1 MRCGEAAA
9 RLGNA
14 QAVTFYRPISKSRSG
29 EMRGKLKVM
38 GGVTEEKGPGG
49 AAAEEGQ
56 AARGKRPCPNVRQ
69 QRRVPSKEVGNEREP
84 AAR

>member
-1 MRCGEAAA
+1 
-9 RLGNA
+9 
-14 QAVTFYRPISKSRSG
+14 
-29 EMRGKLKVM
+29 MRGKLKVM
-38 GGVTEEKGPGG
+38 GGVTEGKGPGG

-69 QRRVPSKEVGNEREP
+69 QRRVPGKEVGNGREP